1 MANVGDVVN
10 ITVRKG
16 RTGIPVLSILLI
28 ALVILKVLGKIQL
41 AWVWVLLPLW
51 MLPALVV
58 GAMVIILL
66 IAIAAIVAELIAN
79 R

>member
-16 RTGIPVLSILLI
+16 RTGIPVLSTLLI
-28 ALVILKVLGKIQL
+28 ILVVLKVLGKIQL

-51 MLPALVV
+51 ILPALVV
-58 GAMVIILL
+58 GAMVIMLL
-66 IAIAAIVAELIAN
+66 IAIVALAAELIAN